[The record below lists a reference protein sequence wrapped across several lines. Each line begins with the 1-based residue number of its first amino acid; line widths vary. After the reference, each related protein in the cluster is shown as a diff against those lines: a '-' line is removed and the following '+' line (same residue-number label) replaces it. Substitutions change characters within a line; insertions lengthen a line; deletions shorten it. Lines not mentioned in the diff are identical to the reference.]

1 MKNTTFSDLILY
13 EDEDYMIINKPPF
26 ISTLADRSS
35 AFNILDQARD
45 YIATAQVCHRLDKE
59 TSGTLALAKHPKAY
73 QALAVQ
79 FEDRKVEKTYHA
91 IADGIH
97 DFQHVHIDLPIL
109 ISGKGVA
116 KISRKGKPAQTIVH
130 ALEAFKLHTLLACY
144 PITGRLHQIRVH
156 LAHMQAPIA
165 GDVQYGG
172 KPLYLSDIKR
182 NFHLKK
188 DTEELPLI
196 KRVALHAK
204 TLKFKLLNEQYI
216 SADAPYPKDFAVLM
230 KQLEKYR

>member
-1 MKNTTFSDLILY
+1 MKNPTFEDTILY
-13 EDEDYMIINKPPF
+13 EDEDYIIINKPPF

-35 AFNILDQARD
+35 DINILNLARD
-45 YIATAQVCHRLDKE
+45 YITTAQVCHRLDKE
-59 TSGTLALAKHPKAY
+59 TSGALAIAKHPEAY
-73 QALAVQ
+73 QALAIQ
-79 FEDRKVEKTYHA
+79 FEERKVEKTYHA
-91 IADGIH
+91 VADGIH
-97 DFQHVHIDLPIL
+97 DFHHVEIDMPIF
-109 ISGKGVA
+109 ISGKGIA

-130 ALEAFKLHTLLACY
+130 AVEAFKQHTLLACH
-144 PITGRLHQIRVH
+144 PVTGRLHQIRVH
-156 LAHMQAPIA
+156 LAHVHAPIA
-165 GDVQYGG
+165 CDTQYGG
-172 KPLYLSDIKR
+172 MPLYLSSLKR

-188 DTEELPLI
+188 DTEEQSLI